1 MNNSE
6 EKNSQAQHKHAVAV
20 PDCGFYLNTIYFYL
34 TEGCNLRCRHCW
46 IAPKFEQGKPK
57 YPTLDFELFKDIIEQ
72 GKQLGMR
79 SVKLTGGEPLIH
91 PDIEKILDYIY
102 ENELHLTIETNGVK
116 CTPEI
121 VSKIIKTK
129 HPFVSISLD
138 GSDAATHE
146 WVRGVDGCFD
156 AAIQGA
162 KNLINAGLRPQFI
175 MSIMKHNVEQME
187 SVVRLAEEIGA
198 ESVKFNIVTPTAR
211 GEQMHEAGETIPIEQ
226 LIKLGSWVE
235 NELASNSKIRIVYSH
250 TPAFR
255 PLSKTFSKGNGRCGI
270 FGIIGVLGTGKY
282 ALCGIG
288 ETVPE
293 LCFGH
298 ASKDKLVDI
307 WNNNQILNDIRK
319 NLPVNLKGICQ
330 DCIMKNTCLGS
341 CIAMNYYRHKDL
353 MAPFWY
359 CEEALQ
365 SGLFPQSRLKPG
377 SKSDE
382 LLKNKPHCSK
392 NNLEKYR

>member
-1 MNNSE
+1 MNYSK
-6 EKNSQAQHKHAVAV
+6 KNDSHNHTA

-34 TEGCNLRCRHCW
+34 TEGCNLKCRHCW
-46 IAPKFEQGKPK
+46 IAPKFEQEKPK

-91 PDIEKILDYIY
+91 PDIEKILDYIH
-102 ENELHLTIETNGVK
+102 ENELRLTIETNGVK

-138 GSDAATHE
+138 GSDSSTHE

-175 MSIMKHNVEQME
+175 MSIMKHNVGQME

-226 LIKLGSWVE
+226 LVELGSWVE
-235 NELASNSKIRIVYSH
+235 NELSSNSKIRIVYSH

-255 PLSKTFSKGNGRCGI
+255 PLSKIFSKGNGRCGI

-293 LCFGH
+293 LVFGD
-298 ASKDKLVDI
+298 AKTDRLKDI
-307 WNNNQILNDIRK
+307 WNNNKVLNSIRTS
-319 NLPVNLKGICQ
+319 LPKELTGICR
-330 DCIMKNTCLGS
+330 DCVMKDMCLGS
-341 CIAMNYYRHKDL
+341 CIAMNYYRSKNLFAGH
-353 MAPFWY
+353 WY

-365 SGLFPQSRLKPG
+365 SGLFPESRLKPG
-377 SKSDE
+377 SKYDE
-382 LLKNKPHCSK
+382 ILKNKSHYAK
-392 NNLEKYR
+392 K